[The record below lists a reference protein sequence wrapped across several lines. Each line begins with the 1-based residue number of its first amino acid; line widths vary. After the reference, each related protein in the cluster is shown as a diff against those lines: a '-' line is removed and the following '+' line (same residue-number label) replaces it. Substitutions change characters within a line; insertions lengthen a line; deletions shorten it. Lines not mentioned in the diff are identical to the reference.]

1 MPSLIKRGFS
11 VNLNDDSFERNL
23 LIYQGDNF
31 PFKVYYS
38 VDGTPTDFTGW
49 TGVMKLKKNFQDADA
64 ALTLT
69 TGSGITWQDGAIL
82 ISMTP
87 AQTLALSQVYYYD
100 LVMTSPDA
108 SERITPIFG
117 QAIIR
122 QSVSL

>member
-1 MPSLIKRGFS
+1 MTIESSSL
-11 VNLNDDSFERNL
+11 ERNL

-38 VDGTPTDFTGW
+38 VDGTPVDFTGW
-49 TGVMKLKKNFQDADA
+49 TGVMKLKKNFQDVTA

-69 TGSGITWQDGAIL
+69 TGNGITWQDGAIL

-87 AQTLALSQVYYYD
+87 SQTLALSQVYYYD